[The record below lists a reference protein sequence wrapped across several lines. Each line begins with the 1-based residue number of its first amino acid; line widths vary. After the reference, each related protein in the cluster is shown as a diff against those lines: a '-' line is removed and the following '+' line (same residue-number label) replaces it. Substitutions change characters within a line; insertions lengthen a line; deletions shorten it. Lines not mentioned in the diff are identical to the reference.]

1 MRIMQ
6 ESGVGRWVLVLL
18 LALGACTPTGRP
30 PAVSLAPPPTSLPA
44 TFQLR
49 DRELQ
54 DGRFVALAFS
64 GGGSRSAVF
73 AAAVMKELDR
83 LALLPQVDVLS
94 AVSGGAIPAAAYALD
109 GYQGLNF
116 QNGFL
121 EQIGQDFQQD
131 LAGPWYS
138 APAAL
143 LRYKVTRTIPADL
156 VIRVLD
162 DKIFHGATFA
172 DLNPSRPLL
181 LLNSTDALT
190 GEPFVISSEAFA
202 SLHQPLASLSVARAV
217 YMSAAYPGL
226 MEPIPLY
233 DGDGN
238 GERADR
244 PTLLIYDGGPAD
256 NLGIRT
262 VMRVLDRAAAQR
274 PMPELFPRGCLV
286 IAVDATGRSMDNTEP
301 MSAASVL
308 LKSHRREVL
317 ELAGI
322 PEAEQDR
329 ARFGSFSVGRN
340 GSSGRCR
347 FWHVALRHLPDSD
360 SLGARA
366 TRVKTSLA
374 LSPEE
379 QSALADAAVRL
390 VQEGKEEAERTGDLA
405 EFLGAAP
412 SARNGP

>member
-1 MRIMQ
+1 MRGFGM
-6 ESGVGRWVLVLL
+6 GRWVLVLL
-18 LALGACTPTGRP
+18 LALGACVPAGRL
-30 PAVSLAPPPTSLPA
+30 PAELLAVPSPSIPA

-54 DGRFVALAFS
+54 DGRFVGLAFS

-83 LALLPQVDVLS
+83 LTLLPQVDVLS

-109 GYQGLNF
+109 GYRGLNF

-138 APAAL
+138 APANL
-143 LRYKVTRTIPADL
+143 LRFKVTRMIPADL

-190 GEPFVISSEAFA
+190 GEPFVISNEAFA

-233 DGDGN
+233 DGNANSG
-238 GERADR
+238 GADR

-286 IAVDATGRSMDNTEP
+286 IAVDATGRATDNREP

-322 PEAEQDR
+322 PETEQDR
-329 ARFGSFSVGRN
+329 AKFGTFSVGRN
-340 GSSGRCR
+340 GSSGQCR

-360 SLGARA
+360 PLGSRA

-374 LSPEE
+374 LSPED
-379 QSALADAAVRL
+379 QSALTDAAVRL
-390 VQEGKEEAERTGDLA
+390 VREGKEEAERTGDLA
-405 EFLGAAP
+405 EFLRLGP
-412 SARNGP
+412 SARTAP